1 MAITLISSFA
11 IHLLRFYV
19 IMFLEADSF
28 REILDWLILVVY
40 TVVTFAFLPLFVT
53 IMTLL
58 EVNMQEIYQRIK
70 CQLIT
75 IFTILIVSLSLRLY
89 LYADMKFLHLL
100 FSSTTIYSAIPFYAT
115 ELVIALSLSYVMYVS
130 APMEREST

>member
-1 MAITLISSFA
+1 MSLGQLGAVVHAKQKELCRKLLAITLISSFA

-19 IMFLEADSF
+19 IMFLEADAF

-58 EVNMQEIYQRIK
+58 EVNMPEIYQRIK
-70 CQLIT
+70 C
-75 IFTILIVSLSLRLY
+75 
-89 LYADMKFLHLL
+89 
-100 FSSTTIYSAIPFYAT
+100 
-115 ELVIALSLSYVMYVS
+115 
-130 APMEREST
+130 

>member
-1 MAITLISSFA
+1 V

-19 IMFLEADSF
+19 IMFLEADEF

-40 TVVTFAFLPLFVT
+40 TVVTFAFIPLFVT

-58 EVNMQEIYQRIK
+58 EVSLPEIYQRTK

-89 LYADMKFLHLL
+89 LFADMKFLHLL

>member
-1 MAITLISSFA
+1 M
-11 IHLLRFYV
+11 
-19 IMFLEADSF
+19 
-28 REILDWLILVVY
+28 ILVVY
-40 TVVTFAFLPLFVT
+40 TVVTFAFIPLFVT

-58 EVNMQEIYQRIK
+58 EVSLPEIYQRTK

-89 LYADMKFLHLL
+89 LFADMKFLHLL
-100 FSSTTIYSAIPFYAT
+100 FSSTTIYSVIPFYAT

>member
-1 MAITLISSFA
+1 
-11 IHLLRFYV
+11 
-19 IMFLEADSF
+19 MFLEADAF
-28 REILDWLILVVY
+28 REILDWLILVIY

-58 EVNMQEIYQRIK
+58 EANMPDIYQRIK